1 MTTSRD
7 DAQPTGLPDD
17 PAGILTAAR
26 ARRAVAD
33 QAEADLLQLAVRWAI
48 THPAESI
55 EEAETIGL
63 RSFGDTA
70 IPLAGP
76 GAPLVAE
83 FSLAE
88 FAATIALPTEAG
100 KRYVGHALELRYRL
114 PRLWKRVVGGDL
126 AAWKARRIADQT
138 THLSIEAA
146 RYVDRHLAPVAHKVR
161 PSQVDRLLEEAIA
174 RHMPEEAEERRRAA
188 WDQTHLTINHHGV
201 GIAGTSTITG
211 EIDYLDALDLDD
223 ALRAEAQRLGDLGNT
238 KTLDQRRATALG
250 NIARR
255 DLTLDYPTTQPTD
268 AHRPRRR
275 GHARGNQKARGPA
288 GGAPPPPLR
297 VSHPRHRP
305 RPECQRLA
313 VGRVENT
320 RSPVT
325 AETIRD
331 WVGRPDLHVTVK
343 PVVDLAEHVSVEA
356 YEVPDRI
363 AEPAALRDISCVFPW
378 CTRPARRLRPDQHPC
393 DNDHPIPYHQGG
405 PTCSCQI
412 APLCRRHHRLKT
424 HGGWP
429 TTSSNPAP
437 TCGPA
442 PTATS
447 TSATTP
453 APSTSHETTTAAHH
467 PQTPDATQ
475 PPPARPD
482 HSAPQPAVP
491 HPRRALRHSCILT
504 GGRRPPPL
512 VEP

>member
-1 MTTSRD
+1 M
-7 DAQPTGLPDD
+7 
-17 PAGILTAAR
+17 
-26 ARRAVAD
+26 
-33 QAEADLLQLAVRWAI
+33 RWAI

-114 PRLWKRVVGGDL
+114 PKLWKRVLGGDL

-138 THLSIEAA
+138 THLSMEAA

-268 AHRPRRR
+268 PDRQPPARPRTEGTR
-275 GHARGNQKARGPA
+275 QPRGPA
-288 GGAPPPPLR
+288 GRAAPPPVR
-297 VSHPRHRP
+297 VRGPRH
-305 RPECQRLA
+305 LHDGGAAASA

-331 WVGRPDLHVTVK
+331 WVGRPDLKVTVK

-424 HGGWP
+424 HGGWTYHP
-429 TTSSNPAP
+429 LEPGTYLWTSPHRYHYLRDHTGTLDVSRDHHRCQP
-437 TCGPA
+437 
-442 PTATS
+442 PTAE
-447 TSATTP
+447 A
-453 APSTSHETTTAAHH
+453 
-467 PQTPDATQ
+467 
-475 PPPARPD
+475 PPPGE
-482 HSAPQPAVP
+482 
-491 HPRRALRHSCILT
+491 T
-504 GGRRPPPL
+504 
-512 VEP
+512 